1 MADTLNNNFFD
12 KGLPQYTEEN
22 GSKLPASLRSFDGG
36 SILILNEAERMDT
49 FLSLF
54 VVLQLMVN
62 RHPVSKRYYDELC
75 LNEHGISN
83 PNPCYQKVFDQ
94 LQGAKEKMNTISEP
108 LYTSN
113 NHLRNKRSP
122 NRRRS
127 NMPRGVNRPSRMNK
141 HYPKQRGVTGYINT
155 KRPGNRWRLNKPRG
169 VKRPTRRP
177 SRKGIT
183 KIQTVKDVK
192 LRKDGTSTRP
202 GIFTETENLNKETKS
217 NGPFS
222 QLKNGP
228 FVKGHIIHKSFG
240 GSGTN
245 KNNLVSLTRS
255 ANKRH
260 YEHVEKP
267 VKNSLLKKKKVSTYS
282 VEPVFSKKPIID
294 SQIGQSTHLQVPI
307 GLKCQWKEKDCT
319 RRKVFVANTF
329 YGLDE
334 VPEWRNEF
342 KQVVKLDGYKIV

>member
-12 KGLPQYTEEN
+12 KGLPKYTEEN

-141 HYPKQRGVTGYINT
+141 HYPQHRGVTGYIIT
-155 KRPGNRWRLNKPRG
+155 KRPGNRRRLNKPRG

-177 SRKGIT
+177 SRKG
-183 KIQTVKDVK
+183 K
-192 LRKDGTSTRP
+192 LCTDTIAL
-202 GIFTETENLNKETKS
+202 IFNLGRCPDIHICIFFYILQELQRYKRLKTLSCEKMELRQ
-217 NGPFS
+217 GQEFS
-222 QLKNGP
+222 L
-228 FVKGHIIHKSFG
+228 
-240 GSGTN
+240 
-245 KNNLVSLTRS
+245 
-255 ANKRH
+255 
-260 YEHVEKP
+260 
-267 VKNSLLKKKKVSTYS
+267 
-282 VEPVFSKKPIID
+282 
-294 SQIGQSTHLQVPI
+294 
-307 GLKCQWKEKDCT
+307 
-319 RRKVFVANTF
+319 RRK
-329 YGLDE
+329 
-334 VPEWRNEF
+334 
-342 KQVVKLDGYKIV
+342 I

>member
-12 KGLPQYTEEN
+12 KGLPKYTEEN

-127 NMPRGVNRPSRMNK
+127 NMPRDVNRPSRMNK
-141 HYPKQRGVTGYINT
+141 HYPKQRGVTGYIKT
-155 KRPGNRWRLNKPRG
+155 KRPRNRRRNRLRNGLRNRRRLNKPRG
-169 VKRPTRRP
+169 VKRPTRRR
-177 SRKGIT
+177 SRKAGIC
-183 KIQTVKDVK
+183 
-192 LRKDGTSTRP
+192 P
-202 GIFTETENLNKETKS
+202 
-217 NGPFS
+217 
-222 QLKNGP
+222 
-228 FVKGHIIHKSFG
+228 
-240 GSGTN
+240 
-245 KNNLVSLTRS
+245 
-255 ANKRH
+255 
-260 YEHVEKP
+260 
-267 VKNSLLKKKKVSTYS
+267 
-282 VEPVFSKKPIID
+282 
-294 SQIGQSTHLQVPI
+294 PI
-307 GLKCQWKEKDCT
+307 GIRFDPGAAGPKK
-319 RRKVFVANTF
+319 
-329 YGLDE
+329 
-334 VPEWRNEF
+334 
-342 KQVVKLDGYKIV
+342 